1 MRGQLTAAKTLLDSC
16 GSFCCF
22 LFIKVA
28 VVQVTKGIRR
38 LSRLSCGSSVVT
50 LFSLTNKER
59 VSSPRF
65 FYTVLGQKWWGEI
78 NLKSSA
84 LT

>member
-1 MRGQLTAAKTLLDSC
+1 MRGQETAAKTFLDSC

-28 VVQVTKGIRR
+28 VVQVTKCIRR

-50 LFSLTNKER
+50 LF
-59 VSSPRF
+59 P
-65 FYTVLGQKWWGEI
+65 
-78 NLKSSA
+78 
-84 LT
+84 